1 MEGLNEPSV
10 DQSCSAGAVG
20 VVRKILLVEDEE
32 GTIVVVR
39 TILESVLGLG
49 ETEVARD
56 GHEAIRKA
64 LENHPDLILMDLS
77 IPKLNG
83 WEVTKSLRSN
93 PEFVEVPILA
103 LTAHAMVGDREKA
116 LKAGCTDYFAK
127 PIEVDEF
134 IAFVRP
140 YLTEE

>member
-1 MEGLNEPSV
+1 MERLAKPAPNDLADTTQKFV
-10 DQSCSAGAVG
+10 AK
-20 VVRKILLVEDEE
+20 RILLVEDEE
-32 GTIVVVR
+32 GTIIVVR
-39 TILESVLGLG
+39 TILESLLGQ
-49 ETEVARD
+49 EEIDIAKD

-64 LENHPDLILMDLS
+64 LQINPDLILMDLS

-93 PEFVEVPILA
+93 QDFMDVPILA

-116 LKAGCTDYFAK
+116 INAGCTDYYAK

-134 IAFVRP
+134 IAFMRP
-140 YLTEE
+140 YLTDR

>member
-1 MEGLNEPSV
+1 MERLAKPAPNDLADTTQKFV
-10 DQSCSAGAVG
+10 AK
-20 VVRKILLVEDEE
+20 RILLVEDEE
-32 GTIVVVR
+32 GTIIVVR
-39 TILESVLGLG
+39 TILESLLGQ
-49 ETEVARD
+49 EEIDIAKD

-64 LENHPDLILMDLS
+64 LQINPDLILMDLS

-93 PEFVEVPILA
+93 QDFMDVPILA

-116 LKAGCTDYFAK
+116 IKAGCTDYYAK

-134 IAFVRP
+134 IAFMRP
-140 YLTEE
+140 YLTDR